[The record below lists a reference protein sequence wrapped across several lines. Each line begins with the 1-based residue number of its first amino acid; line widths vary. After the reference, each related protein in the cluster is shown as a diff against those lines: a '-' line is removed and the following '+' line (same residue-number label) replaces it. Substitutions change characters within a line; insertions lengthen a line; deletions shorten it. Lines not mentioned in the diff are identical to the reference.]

1 MEHPF
6 PAAPSPATGPDRSGR
21 PIRWADL
28 TGPAIGDLFAGPGA
42 GVALLPVG
50 ATEQHGPHLPTGTDT
65 VIATAIAEAVSART
79 GAVVLP
85 AMAVGCSYGHG
96 RRLAGTLSLAPEELA
111 GQVRRTVEWAA
122 DSGLRRVLAVNAH
135 MGNGAALAIA
145 GDHLRL
151 ERPDLRFGVVDWWR
165 CSAEMEAATGTDGVD
180 IHANRAE
187 TSVMLALAPDLVD
200 RDEIA
205 GADDEDRT
213 EGLVFR
219 YTAESL
225 SLNGVTGRPSLAD
238 AALGRSLVAMAV
250 DRVSELA
257 ERART
262 EEPPLI
268 HHRPN
273 PAARAYSGAVPEH
286 ER

>member
-1 MEHPF
+1 MDR
-6 PAAPSPATGPDRSGR
+6 PASSAR
-21 PIRWADL
+21 PIRWTEL
-28 TGPAIGDLFAGPGA
+28 TGPTVGRLFSGARA

-65 VIATAIAEAVSART
+65 VIATAISEAVSVRT

-85 AMAVGCSYGHG
+85 AVSVGCSYGHG
-96 RRLAGTLSLAPEELA
+96 RQLAGTLSLAPEDLA
-111 GQVRRTVEWAA
+111 GQVRRMVEWAA

-135 MGNGAALAIA
+135 MGNGAALAVA

-151 ERPDLRFGVVDWWR
+151 ERPDLRFGAVDWWR
-165 CSAEMEAATGTDGVD
+165 CSAEIEAATSTDGVD

-187 TSVMLALAPDLVD
+187 TSVMLALAPELVD
-200 RDEIA
+200 HGQIA

-213 EGLVFR
+213 GGLVFR

-225 SLNGVTGRPSLAD
+225 SVNGVTGRPSQAD
-238 AALGRSLVAMAV
+238 ADLGRSLVAMAV
-250 DRVSELA
+250 DRLSELA

-268 HHRPN
+268 RHRPN
-273 PAARAYSGAVPEH
+273 PAARACSGAVPEY